1 MGLFSK
7 SKPKGSSAFSE
18 FFRNAKSKERKRLYA
33 KVLDKATERQL
44 AVMAEATNRG
54 K

>member
-1 MGLFSK
+1 MALFSK

-33 KVLDKATERQL
+33 KVLDKATERQ
-44 AVMAEATNRG
+44 MALVAEVCARG